1 MAPGAGVRPAVA
13 RGAGVRRP
21 GAGAPAPPIRFNCA
35 LVIDLQS
42 HSTVS
47 DGELP
52 PAEVVAAA
60 AAAGI
65 TTMALSDHDAVDGV
79 PEASAAAAE
88 AGIAL
93 VPAAEISCIH
103 STIDDLHMLGYWI
116 DLDAMRPV
124 CERAQRERVERAE
137 EIVANLNRLGVEVAF
152 EDAIAQAGDASSVGR
167 PHIAKAAGAEPEQM
181 GAFFEEYLVPGA
193 KAFVPRRWP
202 TAAEAA
208 RLIREAGGTP
218 VLAHPFWD
226 MDAPAAVGALIADLD
241 LDGVEVFYPAH
252 DRAQTEFLLGVCA
265 ERGLAA
271 TASSDFHGPNH
282 KMFDR
287 FGSYPTYDLG
297 EPELPRRPD

>member
-1 MAPGAGVRPAVA
+1 M
-13 RGAGVRRP
+13 
-21 GAGAPAPPIRFNCA
+21 
-35 LVIDLQS
+35 IDLQS
-42 HSTVS
+42 HSIVS

-60 AAAGI
+60 AAAGV
-65 TTMALSDHDAVDGV
+65 TTMALTDHDAVDGI
-79 PEASAAAAE
+79 PEAREAARA

-93 VPAAEISCIH
+93 VPAAEISCVH
-103 STIDDLHMLGYWI
+103 ADLDDLHMLGYWI
-116 DLDAMRPV
+116 DIEAMRPA
-124 CERAQRERVERAE
+124 CQKAQAERVTRAR
-137 EIVANLNRLGVEVAF
+137 EIVERLNSLGVEVRF

-167 PHIAKAAGAEPEQM
+167 PHIAKAAGTKPEDM

-193 KAFVPRRWP
+193 KAFVSRRWP
-202 TAAEAA
+202 TAGEAIA
-208 RLIREAGGTP
+208 LIGEAGGTP

-226 MDAPAAVGALIADLD
+226 LDEPARVAALIDDLD

-252 DRAQTEFLLGVCA
+252 DRAQTKFLVELCA

-271 TASSDFHGPNH
+271 TASSDFHGPHH

-297 EPELPRRPD
+297 TPELPPKRG